1 MTPWLTCVMFR
12 WDILLPQHPV
22 VSMFDH
28 PQWSLRLR
36 RTTSYLRWL
45 ETTSHLLVIPP
56 FFPWYSQLPPFLL
69 VKSSMF
75 GGFPVAWLTHSS
87 SGTPYQALPSTAS
100 EIVGQATYDQVVYT
114 TGGCAAV
121 EGWPLGGLGLGWR
134 KMFVWPGQCDV
145 HPQLGSVALITIT
158 LWLFNIAMENGPFAD
173 DFPIKTSIYK
183 GFPWLAAML
192 SNQMVYHIMS
202 T

>member
-1 MTPWLTCVMFR
+1 MTPWMICVMFR
-12 WDILLPQHPV
+12 SDILLPQHPV

-45 ETTSHLLVIPP
+45 ESTSHLLVIPP
-56 FFPWYSQLPPFLL
+56 FFSHDIPSYHHFCWS
-69 VKSSMF
+69 KSSMF

-121 EGWPLGGLGLGWR
+121 EGWPLGGLGLRWR
-134 KMFVWPGQCDV
+134 KIVFWPGQCDV

-158 LWLFNIAMENGPFAD
+158 LWLFNIAMENCPFTE

-192 SNQMVYHIMS
+192 SNQMVYQ
-202 T
+202 